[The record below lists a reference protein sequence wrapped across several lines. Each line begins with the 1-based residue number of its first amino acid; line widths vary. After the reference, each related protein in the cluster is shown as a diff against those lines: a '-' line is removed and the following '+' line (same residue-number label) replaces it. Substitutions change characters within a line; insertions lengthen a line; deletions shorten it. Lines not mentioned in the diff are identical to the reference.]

1 MGRLVK
7 CKICGTKIDSSS
19 AYCVTKVNEKTGKQ
33 SKSYFCS
40 QIEYEEDKYNKSLW
54 TENLKLIDYI
64 IGFKSISKV
73 KVKGLKE
80 IENAGYT
87 RKKIYNCLKNNAEN
101 IKKNLEEKNIYEEYN
116 KIQYVLVSI
125 KNKIKD
131 YSENEQIQIGS
142 TYEPMDCLEETD
154 EDIFRRLEHD
164 RNNHK
169 ESIIDIIKRV
179 NGEGDK

>member
-7 CKICGTKIDSSS
+7 CKICGEKIDSSS
-19 AYCVTKVNEKTGKQ
+19 AYCIIKVNEKTGKQ
-33 SKSYFCS
+33 SKSYYCS
-40 QIEYEEDKYNKSLW
+40 QIEYENDKYNKSLW
-54 TENLKLIDYI
+54 VENLKLIDYI

-73 KVKGLKE
+73 KANGLKE

-87 RKKIYNCLKNNAEN
+87 RKQIYNCLKNNAEN

-116 KIQYVLVSI
+116 RIQYVLVSI

-131 YSENEQIQIGS
+131 YSQNEQIQIGS
-142 TYEPMDCLEETD
+142 TYEPMDCLDETD

-164 RNNHK
+164 RNNQK
-169 ESIIDIIKRV
+169 ETILDIIRRI
-179 NGEGDK
+179 NGDGDK